1 MPQKD
6 HTSVLVILDRSGSM
20 DTIRASVENG
30 LRQVAKEQAQALGTC
45 EFDLVSFSSD
55 RTYDEQA
62 TPASSFSPRLYPGGM
77 TALYD
82 AIVWGVNKFRER
94 LDGLP
99 DAQRPQYVQVIVA
112 TDGEENSSEF
122 ADAVLVRDTI
132 QFHTDNYGWD
142 FTFLG
147 SNQDAVLAGALMGF
161 EGKKSM
167 TFASTSKGVAG
178 ATSALSDYIAQ
189 TRSGKDAGYDD
200 SHRKAAV
207 GA

>member
-20 DTIRASVENG
+20 DSIRGSVESG
-30 LRQVAKEQAQALGTC
+30 LRQVASEQAQALGTC
-45 EFDLVSFSSD
+45 EFDLVSFSTD

-62 TPASSFSPRLYPGGM
+62 TPASSFRPRLYPGGM

>member
-6 HTSVLVILDRSGSM
+6 HTRVLVILDRSGSM
-20 DTIRASVENG
+20 DSIRGEVERG
-30 LRQVAKEQAQALGTC
+30 LRQVAVDQSKMLGTC
-45 EFDLVSFSSD
+45 EFDVVSFSDD
-55 RTYDEQA
+55 RTYDSRA
-62 TPASSFSPRLYPGGM
+62 VPAKDFSVRIIPGGQ
-77 TALYD
+77 TAMYD
-82 AIVWGVNKFRER
+82 AIVWGVGKFKEAI
-94 LDGLP
+94 GALP
-99 DAQRPQYVQVIVA
+99 DSSRPQYVQVIVA
-112 TDGEENSSEF
+112 TDGQENNSKF

-147 SNQDAVLAGALMGF
+147 SNQDAVLAGALLGF

-178 ATSALSDYIAQ
+178 ASSALSDYIAQ
-189 TRSGKDAGYDD
+189 TRSGQDAGYDD
-200 SHRKAAV
+200 NQRAASV